1 MQNDTFFL
9 IAEKFFKNCLKVSR
23 VKGEEYTVGSGEK
36 FKNFESVGERL
47 DLSAEKVLL
56 VYLLKHMDSI
66 RYYVLHGV
74 EASDEK
80 IEGRILDAV
89 NYLVLLYG
97 IIYEKK
103 HLNELDKELENGDAS

>member
-1 MQNDTFFL
+1 MLL
-9 IAEKFFKNCLKVSR
+9 INSFISKFSCCPRSSYIDVQVIISPLCQL
-23 VKGEEYTVGSGEK
+23 GSGEK

-47 DLSAEKVLL
+47 NLSAERVLL
-56 VYLLKHMDSI
+56 VYLLKHIDSI

-97 IIYEKK
+97 IIYEKE
-103 HLNELDKELENGDAS
+103 HLNELDKELEDE

>member
-1 MQNDTFFL
+1 MKMQNDTFFL
-9 IAEKFFKNCLKVSR
+9 IAEKFFKDCLKVSR

-103 HLNELDKELENGDAS
+103 HLNELDKELEDD